1 MPCQPATPITQVSD
15 AGRLLEPHRL
25 GARKQLRVGRA
36 SPTIPP
42 ELLQRLPGIGTISVI
57 HVLAESVPSST
68 DPTAPSGPPPGTSHH
83 HYFGT
88 TDQRVPLIRPNTADR
103 RSADPSGVSLPHSV
117 DRGCVIGPC
126 GGNTPT
132 RRGRWEGSEVKRV
145 SGQILRQ
152 VVRQGVWDRLDMLD
166 ELASNADNG
175 SLLSVARSELP
186 RLTFWWGAVLA
197 AHAPDPRGRC
207 RECSKRWRP
216 GSAPRGVWRAAHEHL
231 VCGETVPQAGLRC
244 IPSLSEQ
251 TYRADI

>member
-166 ELASNADNG
+166 ELASNADDG

-216 GSAPRGVWRAAHEHL
+216 GSARWSMAGRARTPRLRRDRTPGGAAMYPL
-231 VCGETVPQAGLRC
+231 PVG
-244 IPSLSEQ
+244 
-251 TYRADI
+251 ADVSG